1 MTSRKNYTRPYF
13 GAGFIGWFL
22 GKVGFKASPGTV
34 EGTFYGASVASTFA
48 SATVEGTFYGS
59 TVRGTFYA
67 GNVEGMFTSATTK
80 GTFYA

>member
-34 EGTFYGASVASTFA
+34 EGTFYAASVKGTFY
-48 SATVEGTFYGS
+48 SAEVEGTFYGS
-59 TVRGTFYA
+59 TV
-67 GNVEGMFTSATTK
+67 K